1 MTTNIDDCHKPTA
14 SENFKKS
21 LFKIKKREVNSKIE
35 SESFV
40 YSSKIFGC
48 IWIRIRCATISY
60 SVWTLRFWGI
70 YDSERD
76 KLSFFFVI
84 KMPMKTGNS
93 WNLNKLRMFLFII
106 IIFEILD
113 KIQLKISLL
122 QHSTHRV
129 HGTLY
134 IWIRW
139 TIWTYLGWVSHITK

>member
-1 MTTNIDDCHKPTA
+1 MCSKTNGKIANFSLSWCFSGHVQKEMTTNIDDCHKPTA

-21 LFKIKKREVNSKIE
+21 LFKTNKREVNFKIE

-93 WNLNKLRMFLFII
+93 WNLNKLRMFFL
-106 IIFEILD
+106 
-113 KIQLKISLL
+113 
-122 QHSTHRV
+122 
-129 HGTLY
+129 
-134 IWIRW
+134 
-139 TIWTYLGWVSHITK
+139 